1 LNTSTTIKTLLED
14 RMKHS
19 FLNKYIKQP
28 FVDEGK
34 LLILSGIMEG
44 TDFSKNKKEQI
55 IITAMLV
62 QIALDTHDHVPAE
75 INGLESKTEKLEKQ
89 LRVLAGDYYSGLYYM
104 LLSELEEIDLIHKLA
119 TAIKEIN
126 EYKMKVYYHEANTFI
141 EHLDFVM
148 KTESLVALSLARYV
162 GNVTIM
168 PLIEDWMYVNKLIFI
183 KTKENSII
191 NHWQAYYPE
200 WTYSSIV
207 EKIDEIIKHKSQK
220 INGYLRTLPDC
231 HSLHGIQVEGL
242 LKKVWHG
249 KSMFAEGG

>member
-1 LNTSTTIKTLLED
+1 
-14 RMKHS
+14 MKHS

-28 FVDEGK
+28 FIDEGK

-44 TDFSKNKKEQI
+44 TDFSKNTKEQF

-75 INGLESKTEKLEKQ
+75 IDGQESKTAKLEKQ

-126 EYKMKVYYHEANTFI
+126 EYKMKVYYHEADSLMD
-141 EHLDFVM
+141 HMDFVM
-148 KTESLVALSLARYV
+148 RTESLVALSLAHYV
-162 GNVTIM
+162 ENVTFI
-168 PLIEDWMYVNKLIFI
+168 PLILDWMYVNKLIFI
-183 KTKENSII
+183 KTKGKSII
-191 NHWQAYYPE
+191 NQWQIYYPE
-200 WTYSSIV
+200 WTYSSIE
-207 EKIDEIIKHKSQK
+207 EKIDEIIKHKSHK
-220 INGYLRTLPDC
+220 INRYLQTLPDW